1 MVLWFGVI
9 RTGTNN
15 KQPDQVYILL
25 QYTLTLFRHTQSM
38 NRDVVESGGVLVSR
52 PGSVVPGSSVAI
64 CSFGCRRGG
73 HFSSPLQSRRP
84 PTVIFIFP
92 ASKLGPHH
100 LPVVLGH
107 VETSGFS
114 HCLSVR
120 GMVAHQQLIRQ
131 GLVTYDVIIHER

>member
-9 RTGTNN
+9 RAGTNN

-64 CSFGCRRGG
+64 CSLGC
-73 HFSSPLQSRRP
+73 
-84 PTVIFIFP
+84 
-92 ASKLGPHH
+92 
-100 LPVVLGH
+100 
-107 VETSGFS
+107 
-114 HCLSVR
+114 
-120 GMVAHQQLIRQ
+120 
-131 GLVTYDVIIHER
+131 